1 MRFPFLVISHRLNF
15 ESFFSEFSTSFEV
28 TIVTNGQDGLAALSQ
43 PTHWAG
49 VLVAARLPDMDG
61 LELIEQIDPLA
72 GIIPLLLVP
81 DDQLAELLPL
91 ANSRS
96 VFRIVPESTPPHIL
110 ATILIDTT
118 HQFEI
123 LQQEHRLRAR
133 VEQLS
138 LIDPLTGCYAR
149 SHIPGLLHREL
160 LRSLRYRHHL
170 SVILCDLDGLARI
183 NESFGHQAGD
193 TLLAAFAQ
201 AAAQATRQNIDTIA
215 RWGGDE
221 FLVVL
226 PVTPISGAGRVATR
240 IRERCG
246 KLGRSEDGR
255 ILACSASFG
264 VAGYSPANA
273 DRNTTAEDLLL
284 LAERCLLQAKAAGG
298 NQVLCCP

>member
-15 ESFFSEFSTSFEV
+15 APFFSEFSTSFEA
-28 TIVTNGQDGLAALSQ
+28 TIVTSGEDGLAALAQQIPWS
-43 PTHWAG
+43 G

-61 LELIEQIDPLA
+61 LELIGQIDSLVGPV
-72 GIIPLLLVP
+72 PLLLVP

-96 VFRIVPESTPPHIL
+96 VFRVVPESTPPHIL
-110 ATILIDTT
+110 ATILLDTVR
-118 HQFEI
+118 QFEL
-123 LQQEHRLRAR
+123 LQQEHRLTAR
-133 VEQLS
+133 IEQLS
-138 LIDPLTGCYAR
+138 LTDSLTGCYAR
-149 SHIPGLLHREL
+149 SRIPGLLRREL

-183 NESFGHQAGD
+183 NETFGHQAGD
-193 TLLAAFAQ
+193 TVLAGFAQ
-201 AAAQATRQNIDTIA
+201 AAAQVTRLDIDTIA

-226 PVTPISGAGRVATR
+226 PETPIRGAGRVATR
-240 IRERCG
+240 LRERCVN
-246 KLGRSEDGR
+246 LGQTEDGR
-255 ILACSASFG
+255 TLACTASFG
-264 VAGYSPANA
+264 VAGFTPENA
-273 DRNTTAEDLLL
+273 DRNTTAEELLL